1 MEGDQQSE
9 RDHHGRRYARR
20 LPQPGKGR
28 IIGQQPVPQAKPERH
43 GASACPH
50 ARSVSGMT
58 TLTKQLKHAAV
69 RSLNSL
75 SRGLFKGERFLV

>member
-1 MEGDQQSE
+1 
-9 RDHHGRRYARR
+9 YAGR

-50 ARSVSGMT
+50 ARSVQRFRDDDT
-58 TLTKQLKHAAV
+58 HKTVEACR
-69 RSLNSL
+69 RSIS
-75 SRGLFKGERFLV
+75 E